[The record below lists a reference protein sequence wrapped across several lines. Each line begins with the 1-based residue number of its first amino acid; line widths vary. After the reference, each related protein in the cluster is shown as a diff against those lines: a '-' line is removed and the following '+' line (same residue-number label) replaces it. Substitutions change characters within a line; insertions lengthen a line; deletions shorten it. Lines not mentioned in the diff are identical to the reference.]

1 MLKSME
7 SFVSIHNRTNS
18 DSKTLVLSVTNS
30 GPPQGKTQ
38 AQGKQGKGQGKDR
51 LHQLHPDAKLIAKAG
66 PNSVHST
73 GFTFGQLK
81 RMTKSRRLEVCKD
94 LTCVACNT
102 KGHISIDCPKVAG
115 TKTVSHTQTGYKGTM
130 QALLTTVNELKE
142 QLSELTTRLASSRI
156 HPDLDDGVSQWAF
169 DTGLT
174 DQALTPFLEDLQ
186 DPTPYRA
193 GVDGA
198 FAGEQSEML
207 GIVKGFTNLGHPIQF
222 PALYVPSIR
231 VRLVSRNTLRDAGLY
246 MQDGPGGS
254 FLTRP
259 GDGEVA
265 EIIDSPSGLM
275 ILSLSPQGPR
285 APTNIGAITT
295 IVDSNDFSSFHAD
308 GQFDLANRTVMERE
322 LEKLHTALGH
332 PSRQVMKRMLRKKQ
346 AYGIGSKALVR
357 YLDALD
363 PCTVCSS
370 TRQRKTSKNDSTR
383 AQLRRLQR
391 IHVDLGFGPSQAPH
405 KGSTTVAVI
414 VDSSTSFVWV
424 SLLPT
429 KSQLADRV
437 ITLIETLRREFHH
450 TPEDPIVTELR
461 ADQAKELKNNDFV
474 ADEQDNVEI
483 DSTSEDEQ
491 EFASTTLTA
500 KVLLDNLMK
509 NINIVD

>member
-1 MLKSME
+1 MSSDKSFKNIGIVPLNNPSDWPAFINGVKNWVARQTSSFKGVFTTAYYDENHRKYDKRMRNSAKVVQAILSNVSGDILKIINE
-7 SFVSIHNRTNS
+7 APPEV
-18 DSKTLVLSVTNS
+18 SKTARKLLLFLKKTYGMNNTSAVGELREKLRDIKYEAKDTPVSFISRARSLWDTLSKAN
-30 GPPQGKTQ
+30 Q
-38 AQGKQGKGQGKDR
+38 AEQ
-51 LHQLHPDAKLIAKAG
+51 ATEI
-66 PNSVHST
+66 
-73 GFTFGQLK
+73 
-81 RMTKSRRLEVCKD
+81 
-94 LTCVACNT
+94 
-102 KGHISIDCPKVAG
+102 AG

-142 QLSELTTRLASSRI
+142 QLSELKNSSSVRKTQVN
-156 HPDLDDGVSQWAF
+156 HVQSRNETFPLQVSYPPDLDDGVSQWAF

-222 PALYVPSIR
+222 PAL
-231 VRLVSRNTLRDAGLY
+231 T
-246 MQDGPGGS
+246 
-254 FLTRP
+254 
-259 GDGEVA
+259 
-265 EIIDSPSGLM
+265 
-275 ILSLSPQGPR
+275 R
-285 APTNIGAITT
+285 APTNIWSNHH

-308 GQFDLANRTVMERE
+308 GQFDLANQTVMERE
-322 LEKLHTALGH
+322 LEKLHTSLGH

-461 ADQAKELKNNDFV
+461 ADQAKE
-474 ADEQDNVEI
+474 
-483 DSTSEDEQ
+483 
-491 EFASTTLTA
+491 
-500 KVLLDNLMK
+500 
-509 NINIVD
+509 